1 MERMKA
7 HFEVV
12 KDMFHGYDYHQFF
25 TAPTQQRMG
34 IMMDAMEHIL
44 AQEKGKDRYLKETSN
59 LLYSFAVAM
68 PADEAVKIRDDVGFF
83 QAVKA
88 AIVKNTDTKTVQA
101 QNMDTAIK
109 QILSEA
115 IVSDRVIDVFAA
127 AGLKKPNIE
136 LLSDEFLENV
146 RELPQKNLAFETL
159 KKLLNDQIKF
169 RQKKNLI
176 QARSFEDLLDKA
188 IRAYINKS
196 VETAQVIEQLIELA
210 KKMRDEQNRG
220 AKLNLSEEE
229 VAFYDALADNES
241 AKQVLGDKTL
251 KLMAHELV
259 DMIRGNVTID
269 WTIRE
274 NVQAKLRV
282 MVKKLLKR
290 HGYPPDMQEKATETV
305 LLQANIL

>member
-1 MERMKA
+1 MQAIARVNRIFKVKEAGLIVDYIGLATELEKALAEYTKSDRDLIAIPQEIAVERMKA

-44 AQEKGKDRYLKETSN
+44 AQEKCKDRYLKETSN

-169 RQKKNLI
+169 RQKKPD
-176 QARSFEDLLDKA
+176 S
-188 IRAYINKS
+188 S
-196 VETAQVIEQLIELA
+196 PQL
-210 KKMRDEQNRG
+210 RRP
-220 AKLNLSEEE
+220 
-229 VAFYDALADNES
+229 
-241 AKQVLGDKTL
+241 T
-251 KLMAHELV
+251 
-259 DMIRGNVTID
+259 
-269 WTIRE
+269 
-274 NVQAKLRV
+274 
-282 MVKKLLKR
+282 
-290 HGYPPDMQEKATETV
+290 
-305 LLQANIL
+305 